1 MITFLVSITQG
12 PRNLLPLFTCCTCSL
27 MVNRGVG
34 DVIRCDN
41 VLDDCS
47 TGPTELVAV
56 VCFIY
61 VKLFLCVFLKPMMLY
76 VAMCMGLKHG
86 YQWWPILDGKFPP
99 FHRRFTLMRSLE
111 KSTFNSNWGALP
123 ALVCCSHPKHRRLI

>member
-1 MITFLVSITQG
+1 
-12 PRNLLPLFTCCTCSL
+12 

-41 VLDDCS
+41 VLDDGS

-56 VCFIY
+56 VLFYLCEVVFIC
-61 VKLFLCVFLKPMMLY
+61 FLCVFLKPMMLY

-99 FHRRFTLMRSLE
+99 FTE
-111 KSTFNSNWGALP
+111 GLP
-123 ALVCCSHPKHRRLI
+123 